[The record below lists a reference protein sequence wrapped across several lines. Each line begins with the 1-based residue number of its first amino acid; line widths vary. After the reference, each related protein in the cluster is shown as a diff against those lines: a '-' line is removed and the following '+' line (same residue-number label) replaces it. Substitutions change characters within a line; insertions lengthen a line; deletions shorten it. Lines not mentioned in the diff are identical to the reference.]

1 MKTTRSRHGIHLPSP
16 FADLTALE
24 RSLMEGVEH
33 LSDRLDK
40 AEAALALATKTMMEG
55 EATRDRMMRQ
65 FLGITPLDD
74 GGYLATPKLAIGD
87 GKKSD
92 GIMGDTL
99 DNVRGPGGDRDWG
112 G

>member
-16 FADLTALE
+16 FAELTALE

-33 LSDRLDK
+33 LADRLDK

-65 FLGITPLDD
+65 FLGITPFDD
-74 GGYLATPKLAIGD
+74 GRYLATPKLVPGD
-87 GKKSD
+87 
-92 GIMGDTL
+92 
-99 DNVRGPGGDRDWG
+99 VRGPGGDSDWG
-112 G
+112 DDPSRPSGPSDT